1 LRERALNERIAERNT
16 MRMCLNELGNNGYI
30 IPDFS
35 YFRCEALDKGIANV
49 AAVSELTTMDNDVD
63 VV

>member
-1 LRERALNERIAERNT
+1 
-16 MRMCLNELGNNGYI
+16 MRMCLNELGINGYI